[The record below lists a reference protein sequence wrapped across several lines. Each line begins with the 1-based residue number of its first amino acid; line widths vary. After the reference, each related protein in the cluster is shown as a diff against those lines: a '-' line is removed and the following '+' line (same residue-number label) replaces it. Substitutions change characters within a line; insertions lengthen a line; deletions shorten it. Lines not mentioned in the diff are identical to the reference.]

1 MKARLGLALAAVLSV
16 AACDGCH
23 PADAPGDAPAGS
35 SSIKTDYKPTTPTAP
50 RVVEAT
56 DKMTLADVATK
67 LLVGECADAMLVWGD
82 VSVAAE
88 LGKPVSI
95 HAPSRSLD
103 GYLVC
108 QATSAEEFLRKQ
120 AKNPRMLGG
129 HGGTA
134 NVHYRDGQLRMVR
147 RWSAGEIALG
157 DLSTVP
163 EGVFQKGEALAALV
177 ELDADKAAAPLVV
190 PMLANLP
197 KAFVFAMWPL
207 K

>member
-1 MKARLGLALAAVLSV
+1 MRRAGLAIAILF

-23 PADAPGDAPAGS
+23 PADAPGDAPSGS
-35 SSIKTDYKPTTPTAP
+35 SSIKTDYKATPPTGP
-50 RVVEAT
+50 RVVTAT
-56 DKMTLADVATK
+56 DSMTLADVATK
-67 LLVGECADAMLVWGD
+67 LVSGECADAMLVWGD
-82 VSVAAE
+82 VGIDADM
-88 LGKPVSI
+88 GKPVKVEAAGKSI
-95 HAPSRSLD
+95 E
-103 GYLVC
+103 GFLVC
-108 QATSAEEFLRKQ
+108 QSTNAEAFLRKQ
-120 AKNPRMLGG
+120 AKNPRMLTG

-134 NVHYRDGQLRMVR
+134 NVQFRDGHLRMVR
-147 RWSAGEIALG
+147 RWSAGEVDLG

-177 ELDADKAAAPLVV
+177 ELDADKLPAIVMV

>member
-1 MKARLGLALAAVLSV
+1 MKRASFLPIVAIMI
-16 AACDGCH
+16 AACH
-23 PADAPGDAPAGS
+23 PSGTPGDGPAAS

-50 RVVEAT
+50 RVVEVTGA
-56 DKMTLADVATK
+56 MTLADVSTK
-67 LLVGECADAMLVWGD
+67 LLSGECADAMLVWGD
-82 VSVAAE
+82 VSVDAE
-88 LGKPVSI
+88 LGKPIRIKSGSVT
-95 HAPSRSLD
+95 LD
-103 GYLVC
+103 GYLIC
-108 QATSAEEFLRKQ
+108 QATGAETFLRKQ
-120 AKNPRMLGG
+120 AKNPRMLAG

-157 DLSTVP
+157 DMSTVP

-177 ELDADKAAAPLVV
+177 ELEADKAAGGLLV
-190 PMLANLP
+190 PMFANLA

>member
-1 MKARLGLALAAVLSV
+1 MKRALGVVFSLV
-16 AACDGCH
+16 AACNGCH
-23 PADAPGDAPAGS
+23 PAESGEAPAAS
-35 SSIKTDYKPTTPTAP
+35 SSIKTDYKPTKPTAP

-56 DKMTLADVATK
+56 EKMMASDLGQK
-67 LLVGECADAMLVWGD
+67 LLEGECADAMLVWGD
-82 VSVAAE
+82 VQVDGD
-88 LGKPVSI
+88 LGKPVSV
-95 HAPSRSLD
+95 HAGKTVID

-108 QATSAEEFLRKQ
+108 QGTNAEPFLRKQ
-120 AKNPRMLGG
+120 RQNPRMLGG

-134 NVHYRDGQLRMVR
+134 SIHFRDGQLRMVR
-147 RWSAGEIALG
+147 RWSAGEVPLG

-177 ELDADKAAAPLVV
+177 EIEADKAAALTVL

>member
-1 MKARLGLALAAVLSV
+1 MTRAGLVFLAALGV

-35 SSIKTDYKPTTPTAP
+35 ASIKTDYKATVPTAP

-67 LLVGECADAMLVWGD
+67 LLEGECADAMLVWGD
-82 VSVAAE
+82 VSVDGD
-88 LGKPVSI
+88 LGKAVSV
-95 HAPSRSLD
+95 HGGAKSLD
-103 GYLVC
+103 GFLVC
-108 QATSAEEFLRKQ
+108 QATNAETFLRKQ

-134 NVHYRDGQLRMVR
+134 NVHWRDGQLRMVR

-163 EGVFQKGEALAALV
+163 DGVFQKGEALAALV
-177 ELDADKAAAPLVV
+177 ELDADKLAAKSTLSA
-190 PMLANLP
+190 LANLP